1 MSQVFFVK
9 NIRSSHGNAD
19 FKCLCVAL
27 LGLARL
33 RLMVKNP
40 PANAGNLRD
49 EGSILGSGRPP
60 GEENGNPLQ
69 YSSLE
74 NPMDGGAWWTTV
86 HGSQRVDTTE
96 RLHFHFHFPLS

>member
-1 MSQVFFVK
+1 MLFNIISYYIMSQVFFVK

-69 YSSLE
+69 YSCLGI
-74 NPMDGGAWWTTV
+74 PTDRGA
-86 HGSQRVDTTE
+86 
-96 RLHFHFHFPLS
+96 

>member
-9 NIRSSHGNAD
+9 NIRSSHGNSD
-19 FKCLCVAL
+19 FKYPYVAL
-27 LGLARL
+27 WGLARL
-33 RLMVKNP
+33 HLMVKNP

-69 YSSLE
+69 YSCLE
-74 NPMDGGAWWTTV
+74 NPMDRAAWRATV
-86 HGSQRVDTTE
+86 HGVAESDTTE
-96 RLHFHFHFPLS
+96 